1 MPPRPR
7 YAGSGVPRELAAEL
21 GLAPLDPGGAGIP
34 PDAVIVERDGTGRLA
49 ARLAVRL
56 HGGRAPGAVAVD
68 FRSAAFARRLAEGK
82 RGLLGRAVGLAKGER
97 PAVLDATAGLG
108 RDAMLLAAV
117 GAQVIAFERDP
128 VVHAL
133 LADGLARLRAG
144 DDPLA
149 LAARE
154 RLELRRGDARAALEG
169 VEGAGPEVILLD
181 PMFPERGS
189 ALAKKEAQL
198 LQALLGEGAD
208 AAEDAALFAAALA
221 ARPRRIVVKRPRH
234 APPIVPDPEP
244 VHRFEGKSVRYDLYL
259 PG

>member
-1 MPPRPR
+1 MAPRPR
-7 YAGSGVPRELAAEL
+7 YAGNGVPRELAAEL
-21 GLAPLDPGGAGIP
+21 GLVPLPDGAPSPP
-34 PDAVIVERDGTGRLA
+34 PDAVVVERDVAG
-49 ARLAVRL
+49 RLAVRL
-56 HGGRAPGAVAVD
+56 AGDRPAGAVAVD
-68 FRSAAFARRLAEGK
+68 FRSADFERRLAEGK

-97 PAVLDATAGLG
+97 PNVFDATAGFG
-108 RDAMLLAAV
+108 RDAMRLAAL
-117 GAQVIAFERDP
+117 GATVVAFERDP

-133 LADGLARLRAG
+133 LADGLSRLRAG

-154 RLELRRGDARAALEG
+154 RLDLRREDARDALRVFG
-169 VEGAGPEVILLD
+169 VSSTPPPDAILLD

-208 AAEDAALFAAALA
+208 PAEDAALFAAALA

-234 APPIVPDPEP
+234 APPIVPAPEP
-244 VHRFEGKSVRYDLYL
+244 SHRFEGKSVRYDLYL